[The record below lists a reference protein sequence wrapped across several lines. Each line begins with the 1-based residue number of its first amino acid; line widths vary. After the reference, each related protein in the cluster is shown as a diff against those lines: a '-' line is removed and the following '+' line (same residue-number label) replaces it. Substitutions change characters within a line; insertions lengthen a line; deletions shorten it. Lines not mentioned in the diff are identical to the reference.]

1 MKISVLFVVAVVT
14 IVSVAVIYSLVS
26 TPKPGSPVTTNTYT
40 PHTTPTS
47 PYTTTTTIQLNTTT
61 YIPTTTTPQPEEKYI
76 ESFEEFMNL
85 VRYTKWRLKDYNRV
99 SNESKIELFYY
110 HNKGVKMIGDME
122 YTRVEFIIEE
132 ESGNTTVIILASK
145 TDWNYA

>member
-1 MKISVLFVVAVVT
+1 
-14 IVSVAVIYSLVS
+14 
-26 TPKPGSPVTTNTYT
+26 
-40 PHTTPTS
+40 
-47 PYTTTTTIQLNTTT
+47 
-61 YIPTTTTPQPEEKYI
+61 
-76 ESFEEFMNL
+76 MNL